1 MSFTGHRKITLW
13 PVFYFE
19 YMRIIAGSARGRKLV
34 SPGAKSG
41 KNDIRPT
48 SDRAREALFNILGDD
63 VCGARVLDL
72 FAGTGALGLEALSRG
87 ADSALFIDKS
97 QSAIGMI
104 DKNIQL
110 TGFSDKVT
118 VLKRNLSK
126 KTFLDSKYTPGE
138 GFSLVFLDPPYR
150 TNLAGE
156 LLSLLGQ
163 GLFVA
168 KQGVVVAESSVSIR
182 LPEKTGRL
190 KCYDKRQYGDTAF
203 WLYQLENKEN
213 I

>member
-1 MSFTGHRKITLW
+1 
-13 PVFYFE
+13 
-19 YMRIIAGSARGRKLV
+19 MRIIAGRARGRKLV

-41 KNDIRPT
+41 GNEIRPT
-48 SDRAREALFNILGDD
+48 SDRAREALFNILGND
-63 VCGARVLDL
+63 VCGAKVLDL

-118 VLKRNLSK
+118 VLKRDLSK
-126 KTFLDSKYTPGE
+126 KNFLDGKYIPGE
-138 GFSLVFLDPPYR
+138 GFSLVFLDPPYK
-150 TNLAGE
+150 TNLAEE
-156 LLSLLGQ
+156 LLAQLGR
-163 GLFVA
+163 GSYVA
-168 KQGVVVAESSVSIR
+168 TKGVVVAESSVSVQ
-182 LPEKTGRL
+182 LPENTGLL

-203 WLYQLENKEN
+203 WLYLLQNKGS